1 MDAQIY
7 QLADM
12 RSARN
17 SRMFMDKFYPMPLI
31 SDGLALTLAAMSFW
45 VEYAGAMALF
55 HHRLVSTPS
64 LPGSK

>member
-7 QLADM
+7 QLAAM
-12 RSARN
+12 RSLRN
-17 SRMFMDKFYPMPLI
+17 GQESMELFSPQQMA

-55 HHRLVSTPS
+55 HHRLVSPHCS
-64 LPGSK
+64 QGSK